1 MKRLD
6 LSLPELLFVIA
17 TRAALAAGV
26 GLLLSDRLRGGRRR
40 QVGLTLIALAHSR
53 PFQRRC
59 SSGEDSEGR
68 TGRDRPPDL

>member
-26 GLLLSDRLRGGRRR
+26 GLLLSDKLRRGKRRK
-40 QVGLTLIALAHSR
+40 VGLTLIALGELTTLPAVIFVR
-53 PFQRRC
+53 QGFRR
-59 SSGEDSEGR
+59 EER
-68 TGRDRPPDL
+68 ERQAA

>member
-26 GLLLSDRLRGGRRR
+26 GLLLSDRLRGNKRRK
-40 QVGLTLIALAHSR
+40 VGLTLIALGALTTLPAAIFVR
-53 PFQRRC
+53 QGFRR
-59 SSGEDSEGR
+59 EER
-68 TGRDRPPDL
+68 ERQAA

>member
-26 GLLLSDRLRGGRRR
+26 GLLLSDRLRGNKRRKI
-40 QVGLTLIALAHSR
+40 GLTLIALGALTTLPAAIFVR
-53 PFQRRC
+53 QAFRR
-59 SSGEDSEGR
+59 EER
-68 TGRDRPPDL
+68 ERQAA